1 MQVLHLFSVEQTGTW
16 YNMLVELLR
25 IITPDALAAAIRANP
40 KVVQAALQKF
50 EAYSAFGQAM
60 TVQQQVCVSNNLDK
74 LSSFFQTQV
83 GKDSLNIVAEEFVKY
98 VNTDSTNILKST

>member
-1 MQVLHLFSVEQTGTW
+1 MI
-16 YNMLVELLR
+16 LVELLR
-25 IITPDALAAAIRANP
+25 LITPYAIVAAIRENP

-50 EAYSAFGQAM
+50 EVYSSFGQAM

-74 LSSFFQTQV
+74 LSSFFKTEV

-98 VNTDSTNILKST
+98 VNTDSKNILKAQ